1 MRKLVQASLF
11 VILLLISFSCK
22 FRRIEK
28 STDWHVKYQAA
39 MDYFDHEKYFK
50 ASTLFDQ
57 ILPIVRGLP
66 EGEKVQFK
74 QAYCQFNQHFYLLAS
89 EQFKVFYETY
99 GRSPVAEEARYM
111 YAFSLYKSS
120 PNSNL
125 DQSSSIDAMA
135 AMQEFLNRHPNSKF
149 KDQATD
155 VIIAAQGKLEEK
167 GFNNA
172 KLYYQMRSYKAATVS
187 LHNFQNNFPDSHYV
201 EEAYYLIIQSNY
213 KMAIKSIPSKQYERY
228 KGVVDSYK
236 EFVDKYPES
245 IFLIDAEKLYA
256 DSLNKLNTLKKNT
269 NS

>member
-1 MRKLVQASLF
+1 
-11 VILLLISFSCK
+11 
-22 FRRIEK
+22 
-28 STDWHVKYQAA
+28 
-39 MDYFDHEKYFK
+39 MDYFDNKKYFK

-74 QAYCQFNQHFYLLAS
+74 QAYCQFNQQFFLLAS

-99 GRSPVAEEARYM
+99 GRSPFAEEARYM
-111 YAFSLYKSS
+111 YAFSMFKSS

-149 KDQATD
+149 KDQATE
-155 VIIAAQGKLEEK
+155 VIMNAQGKLEEK

-172 KLYYQMRSYKAATVS
+172 KLYYQLRLYKAATVA
-187 LHNFQNNFPDSHYV
+187 LHNFQNSFPDSHYV
-201 EEAYYLIIQSNY
+201 EEAYYIIILSNY
-213 KMAIKSIPSKQYERY
+213 KMAVKSIPSKQYERY
-228 KGVVDSYK
+228 KGVVESYK
-236 EFVDKYPES
+236 EFIDKYPAS
-245 IFLIDAEKLYA
+245 IFLTNAEKLYA
-256 DSLNKLNTLKKNT
+256 DSLTKLNTLKKNT